1 MQRAMLWIGPLLAGF
16 MFFWLK
22 QVGLPAEAVWTATIT
37 TLCAVWWLT
46 EAIPLPATSLLPLA
60 LLPLLGVLTP
70 SQIAEAYGHHLI
82 LLLLGGF
89 MLSTA
94 MERCGVHRRIA
105 LSMVRAFGGD
115 RAGGGRRLVF
125 GFAVASAALSMWIS
139 NTATCLMLLPIA
151 MAVVGQGVSQ
161 TMRIALMLG
170 IAYGASIGGIATPVG
185 TPPNLVFMQ
194 AYEEHFGEAP
204 TFLEWMRTALPIT
217 IVMIPLMTLWLTRK
231 ITADQPPIKL
241 PPVGKWQTDEIRT
254 LVVFALTAL
263 LWVTRK
269 EPFGG
274 WSGYFEL
281 PTANDASVA
290 LLAVVVMFLI
300 PNGKSDGKEQT
311 DGRVEKLLDWETA
324 SNIPWGILILFG
336 AGIAIAKAFTVSTL
350 ADTLG
355 EGFAHLT
362 TLPILLMLAVLCLLV
377 TFLTEMTSNT
387 ATTAL
392 LMPILASA
400 AIATETDPRLLMI
413 PAAISA
419 SFAFMLPVATAPN
432 SVVFGSGQVS
442 IRQMATEG
450 FVLNLL
456 GAAVITLLCY
466 FLLG

>member
-1 MQRAMLWIGPLLAGF
+1 MQRAMLWIGPLLACL
-16 MFFWLK
+16 MFVCLSS
-22 QVGLPAEAVWTATIT
+22 VDMPRAAVWTAAVT

-46 EAIPLPATSLLPLA
+46 EAIALPATSLIPLA

-70 SQIAEAYGHHLI
+70 GQVAEAYGNHLI

-105 LSMVRAFGGD
+105 LKMVRACGGD

-125 GFAVASAALSMWIS
+125 GFAIASAALSMWIS
-139 NTATCLMLLPIA
+139 NTATSLMLLPIA
-151 MAVVGQGVSQ
+151 MAVVGQGICP
-161 TMRIALMLG
+161 TMRVALLLG
-170 IAYGASIGGIATPVG
+170 IAYGASVGGIATPVG

-194 AYEEHFGEAP
+194 AFEEHFGTAP

-217 IVMIPLMTLWLTRK
+217 LVMIPLMTLWLTRN
-231 ITADQPPIKL
+231 ISANQPPIEL
-241 PPVGKWQTDEIRT
+241 PTTGKWRKDEVRT
-254 LVVFALTAL
+254 LIVFLITAL

-269 EPFGG
+269 EPYGG
-274 WSGYFEL
+274 WSGFFEL
-281 PTANDASVA
+281 PNANDASVA
-290 LLAVVVMFLI
+290 LLAVVAMFLI
-300 PNGKSDGKEQT
+300 PNGKGK
-311 DGRVEKLLDWETA
+311 GEKLLDWEAA

-336 AGIAIAKAFTVSTL
+336 AGIAIAKAFMVSTL
-350 ADTLG
+350 AETLG
-355 EGFAHLT
+355 TGFAQLTHLP
-362 TLPILLMLAVLCLLV
+362 LLLMIAVVCLLV

-392 LMPILASA
+392 LMPVLASA
-400 AIATETDPRLLMI
+400 AIATETDPKLLMI

-432 SVVFGSGQVS
+432 SVVFGSGQVT

-450 FVLNLL
+450 LILNLL
-456 GAAVITLLCY
+456 GTVVITTMCY
-466 FLLG
+466 FILG

>member
-1 MQRAMLWIGPLLAGF
+1 MFVCLSSVDMPRA
-16 MFFWLK
+16 
-22 QVGLPAEAVWTATIT
+22 AVWTAAVT

-46 EAIPLPATSLLPLA
+46 EAIALPATSLIPLA

-70 SQIAEAYGHHLI
+70 GQVAEAYGNHLI

-105 LSMVRAFGGD
+105 LKMVRACGGD

-125 GFAVASAALSMWIS
+125 GFAIASAALSMWIS
-139 NTATCLMLLPIA
+139 NTATSLMLLPIA
-151 MAVVGQGVSQ
+151 MAVVGQGICP
-161 TMRIALMLG
+161 TMRVALLLG
-170 IAYGASIGGIATPVG
+170 IAYGASVGGIATPVG

-194 AYEEHFGEAP
+194 AFEEHFGTAP

-217 IVMIPLMTLWLTRK
+217 LVMIPLMTLWLTRN
-231 ITADQPPIKL
+231 ISANQPPIEL
-241 PPVGKWQTDEIRT
+241 PTTGKWRKDEVRT
-254 LVVFALTAL
+254 LIVFLITAL

-269 EPFGG
+269 EPYGG
-274 WSGYFEL
+274 WSGFFEL
-281 PTANDASVA
+281 PNANDASVA
-290 LLAVVVMFLI
+290 LLAVVAMFLI
-300 PNGKSDGKEQT
+300 PNGKGK
-311 DGRVEKLLDWETA
+311 REKLLDWEAA

-336 AGIAIAKAFTVSTL
+336 AGIAIAKAFMVSTL
-350 ADTLG
+350 AETLG
-355 EGFAHLT
+355 TGFAQLTHLP
-362 TLPILLMLAVLCLLV
+362 LLLMIAVVCLLV

-392 LMPILASA
+392 LMPVLASA
-400 AIATETDPRLLMI
+400 AIATETDPKLLMI

-432 SVVFGSGQVS
+432 SVVFGSGQVT

-450 FVLNLL
+450 LILNLL
-456 GAAVITLLCY
+456 GTVVITTMCY
-466 FLLG
+466 FILG